1 MPDFYADLV
10 EKMTKR
16 SIRPYK
22 ESSVRTLWSQL
33 KNLNGGA
40 LPENLDF
47 LTDHAT
53 VMNRLEKYA
62 VSTQRSILFAL
73 RNVVATYGR
82 DDLMEL
88 YKEKITATE
97 QGEGALKKG
106 EVAPSQRGHEK
117 SWDEIMEYQKKRVEN
132 YDGNLLGAVA
142 SLYTLF
148 PPRRNLDYS
157 EMKLG
162 IKYDAKT
169 DKEFNWLI
177 YQEDGSAVFI
187 FNRYKTDGVYHTQT
201 FEVPDELDG
210 ILREYITKN
219 GIKDGDWL
227 LTKKS
232 GAKFK
237 VEDITDALHAV
248 FGGKISTQM
257 LRHAF
262 VNKYNEPKY
271 ASVIAE
277 MFGDADKMAHSVV
290 TQQVVYKKA

>member
-1 MPDFYADLV
+1 MPTFYEDLV

-16 SIRPYK
+16 SIKPYK
-22 ESSVRTLWSQL
+22 ESSVKTLYSQL
-33 KNLNGGA
+33 KNMNGGA
-40 LPENLDF
+40 APENLDF
-47 LTDHAT
+47 LSDHAA

-62 VSTQRSILFAL
+62 VSTQRTILFAL
-73 RNVVATYGR
+73 RNLVATYRR

-88 YKEKITATE
+88 YKEKIQATE
-97 QGEGALKKG
+97 KGEGALKKG
-106 EVAPSQRGHEK
+106 EVAVSQRGHEK
-117 SWDEIMEYQKKRVEN
+117 SWDEIMQLHKERMTN

-162 IKYDAKT
+162 TKYDTEK

-177 YQEDGSAVFI
+177 YQEDGSAIFI
-187 FNRYKTDGVYHTQT
+187 FNRYKTDGVYHSQT

-210 ILREYITKN
+210 VLREYIAKN
-219 GIKDGDWL
+219 GIKEGDWL

-232 GAKFK
+232 GLKFR
-237 VEDITDALHAV
+237 VEDITDTLHAV

-262 VNKYNEPKY
+262 INKYNEPKY
-271 ASVIAE
+271 AGVIAE
-277 MFGDADKMAHSVV
+277 MFGDADKMAHSVQ
-290 TQQVVYKKA
+290 TQQTVYKNA